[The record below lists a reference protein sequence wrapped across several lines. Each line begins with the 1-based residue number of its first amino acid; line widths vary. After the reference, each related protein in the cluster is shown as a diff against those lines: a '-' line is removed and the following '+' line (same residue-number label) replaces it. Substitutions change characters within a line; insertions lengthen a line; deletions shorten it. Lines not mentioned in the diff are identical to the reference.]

1 MKSTLYQHLISII
14 EIDCG
19 EMVSHIGISIGTD
32 MIFGG
37 IGWIKLSI
45 QLLESLE
52 QWLVW
57 GDQGLWIQIQSLQMV
72 LSK

>member
-1 MKSTLYQHLISII
+1 MELFFIHKINLIYESILISII

-37 IGWIKLSI
+37 IATELSI

-52 QWLVW
+52 QWMVW
-57 GDQGLWIQIQSLQMV
+57 IW
-72 LSK
+72 

>member
-1 MKSTLYQHLISII
+1 MELFFIGTKSTLYLSILISII

-37 IGWIKLSI
+37 IGQTIRSTIGIIGTMDGWI
-45 QLLESLE
+45 
-52 QWLVW
+52 W
-57 GDQGLWIQIQSLQMV
+57 
-72 LSK
+72 